1 MVRLGK
7 IKSVRGSVFLPG
19 DKSIAHRAL
28 IHSALSMGDCEIS
41 NLPESLDVLTTLN
54 ALRKLHVP
62 IYKIADGEYRI
73 KGGGGDLAPPD
84 EPIDCVNSGTT
95 MRLLIG
101 VLASCPF
108 ESVLIGDQSL
118 SKRPMERIAE
128 PLRMMGAEVVTTDGH
143 APVKIIGRSDLKP
156 IEYIIPVPS
165 AQVKSGI
172 IYAAR
177 GAVGESVITEPIQTR
192 DHTERA
198 LEKLCPSGY
207 VREFI
212 DADKLSAVQN
222 EPNISYADK
231 LSAVQNE
238 ANLSNLHCEET
249 ILGARTACPHK
260 IIHRIKGPCDI
271 DGFNTTIPPDVSSAA
286 YLIALALLMPD
297 SEIEF
302 HNLLLNP
309 TRTRYLEI
317 LQSMGSDISI
327 EQTGVELNEPVGTV
341 IAKSSELKNIEI
353 QKEDIPLI
361 IDEIP
366 LLGVIASKAD
376 GIFAIGGASELR
388 LKESDRI
395 KSLVENLKRMH
406 VDITER
412 ADGFTVS
419 GKQSPV
425 AGEINHFDDHRILMS
440 LIVFSVIHGLDIDFA
455 DLNPLR
461 VSFPEFLQ
469 YIQLLSS

>member
-28 IHSALSMGDCEIS
+28 IHSALSMSDCEIS

-54 ALRKLHVP
+54 ALRKLQVP
-62 IYKIADGEYRI
+62 IYKIVDGEYKI
-73 KGGGGDLAPPD
+73 KGGGGELAPSD
-84 EPIDCVNSGTT
+84 DPIDCNNSGTT
-95 MRLLIG
+95 MRLLMG

-118 SKRPMERIAE
+118 SRRPMERIAQ
-128 PLRMMGAEVVTTDGH
+128 PLRMMGAEIVTTDGH
-143 APVKIIGRSDLKP
+143 APVRIVGRRDLKQ
-156 IEYIIPVPS
+156 IEYIIPIPS

-177 GAVGESVITEPIQTR
+177 SAIGESVITEPIQTR

-198 LEKLCPSGY
+198 FEKICPSGY
-207 VREFI
+207 FREI
-212 DADKLSAVQN
+212 YTDRIV
-222 EPNISYADK
+222 
-231 LSAVQNE
+231 
-238 ANLSNLHCEET
+238 
-249 ILGARTACPHK
+249 
-260 IIHRIKGPCDI
+260 HRIKGPCDI
-271 DGFNTTIPPDVSSAA
+271 DGFTTTIPSDLSSSG

-297 SEIEF
+297 SEIVF

-309 TRTRYLEI
+309 TRIRYLEI
-317 LQSMGSDISI
+317 LQSMGADISI
-327 EQTGVELNEPVGTV
+327 EQTGMELNEPIGTV

-366 LLGVIASKAD
+366 LLGMIASKAD
-376 GIFAIGGASELR
+376 GVFTIGGASELR
-388 LKESDRI
+388 FKESDRI
-395 KSLVENLKRMH
+395 KSLVENLKRMN
-406 VDITER
+406 VDVSESE
-412 ADGFTVS
+412 DGFTVS

-425 AGEINHFDDHRILMS
+425 ASEINHHNDHRILMS
-440 LIVFSVIHGLDIDFA
+440 LIVFSVIHGLDIEFP
-455 DLNPLR
+455 DLNPLE
-461 VSFPEFLQ
+461 VSFPEFMQ
-469 YIQLLSS
+469 YIQLLST